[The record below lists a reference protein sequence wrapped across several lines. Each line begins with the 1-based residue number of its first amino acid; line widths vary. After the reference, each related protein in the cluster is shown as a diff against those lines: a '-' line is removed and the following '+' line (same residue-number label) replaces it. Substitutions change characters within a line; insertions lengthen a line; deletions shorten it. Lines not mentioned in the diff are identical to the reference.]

1 MSSKKYT
8 HDLIVIGGGSGGLTV
23 AAGAAQLGV
32 RTALIEKE
40 HMGGDCLYFGCV
52 PSKTLIKSAAAWSSA
67 RRAAEYGLPE
77 MKIPGLPDAG
87 DVMSRVRSVIASI
100 EPHDSPERFRG
111 LGVDVYLTGGEFT
124 GPHTFLLKGDVSSRS
139 PGSPETS
146 GTSGSPGPSVSPGP
160 PATGG
165 TELSA
170 PKFVISTG
178 SSPFVPPI
186 PGLQEAG
193 YITNRDIFSLKKMPR
208 SLIVIGGGPIGV
220 EMSQAFAR
228 LGTAVTLI
236 DMGDHVLIRED
247 RDMAEIVQKALAADG
262 VSLELNAS
270 VESVSASGG
279 GKIVQ
284 LRRDESEQAGLS
296 QIEGDLILVAAG
308 RRGNTD
314 DLGLEKAGVR
324 VERSYIP
331 TDRNLRTSVKH
342 IYACGDVNGKFLFT
356 HAAGAEG
363 SIIIRRAV
371 LHLPATMSYD
381 YIPWSTY
388 SDPELA
394 SVGYNEK
401 RASEAGIDYR
411 TLIADFDEND
421 RARAEKSEGGRLKIL
436 LDRKDRVIGVQIA
449 AAHAGELI
457 VPAIFAVRKGWK
469 ISEFLSPVFPYPT
482 LAEIYR
488 KAAGNHLSPRLF
500 NPKVRDILKILFHYR
515 GTA

>member
-52 PSKTLIKSAAAWSSA
+52 PSKTLIKSAAVWASA
-67 RRAAEYGLPE
+67 RRSAEYGLPDL
-77 MKIPGLPDAG
+77 KIPGLPQAG
-87 DVMSRVRSVIASI
+87 EVMSRVRSVISHI

-111 LGVDVYLTGGEFT
+111 LGVDVFLSSGEFT
-124 GPHTFLLKGDVSSRS
+124 GPRTFRLAG
-139 PGSPETS
+139 GASPETD
-146 GTSGSPGPSVSPGP
+146 GTV
-160 PATGG
+160 
-165 TELSA
+165 LSA

-178 SSPFVPPI
+178 SSPFVPPV

-193 YITNRDIFSLKKMPR
+193 YITNRDIFSLKKMPKN
-208 SLIVIGGGPIGV
+208 LIVIGGGPIGV
-220 EMSQAFAR
+220 EMSQTFAR
-228 LGTAVTLI
+228 LGAAVTLI
-236 DMGDHVLIRED
+236 DMRDHVLIRED
-247 RDMAEIVQKALAADG
+247 RDMAEIVQEALKADG
-262 VSLELNAS
+262 VQLELNAA
-270 VESVSASGG
+270 VESVRAAGG
-279 GKIVQ
+279 KKIVQ
-284 LRRDESEQAGLS
+284 IRQGEAETAPLK

-314 DLGLEKAGVR
+314 GLGLDKAGVR

-331 TDRNLRTSVKH
+331 TDRTLRTSVKH

-363 SIIIRRAV
+363 SIVIRRAV
-371 LHLPATMSYD
+371 LHLPAAMGYEH
-381 YIPWSTY
+381 IPWSTY

-401 RASEAGIDYR
+401 RAGEAGVDY
-411 TLIADFDEND
+411 TVITAGFDEND
-421 RARAEKSEGGRLKIL
+421 RAWAEKSEGGRIKIL

-457 VPAIFAVRKGWK
+457 APAIFAVRKGWK

-488 KAAGNHLSPRLF
+488 KAAGTYLSPRLF
-500 NPKVRDILKILFHYR
+500 NPKVRDILRILFHYR
-515 GTA
+515 GSA

>member
-40 HMGGDCLYFGCV
+40 HLGGDCLYYGCV
-52 PSKTLIKSAAAWSSA
+52 PSKTLIKSADTWASA

-77 MKIPGLPDAG
+77 LKIPGLPDA
-87 DVMSRVRSVIASI
+87 DNVMSRVRSVISHI

-111 LGVDVYLTGGEFT
+111 LGVDVYLSSGEFT
-124 GPHTFLLKGDVSSRS
+124 GPHTFRLSGG
-139 PGSPETS
+139 GSA
-146 GTSGSPGPSVSPGP
+146 GSPGQQSPDG
-160 PATGG
+160 AV
-165 TELSA
+165 LSA
-170 PKFVISTG
+170 PKFVLATG

-193 YITNRDIFSLKKMPR
+193 YITNRDIFSLKKMPKN
-208 SLIVIGGGPIGV
+208 LIVIGGGPIGV
-220 EMSQAFAR
+220 EMAQTFAR
-228 LGTAVTLI
+228 LGIPVTLI
-236 DMGDHVLIRED
+236 DMSDHVLIRED
-247 RDMAEIVQKALAADG
+247 RDMAEIVQDALAADG
-262 VSLELNAS
+262 VRLELNAA
-270 VESVSASGG
+270 VESVRSAG
-279 GKIVQ
+279 GKKIVRVRQ
-284 LRRDESEQAGLS
+284 GAGETS
-296 QIEGDLILVAAG
+296 SVKDIEGDLILVAAG

-314 DLGLEKAGVR
+314 GLGLDKAGVQ

-331 TDRNLRTSVKH
+331 TDRTLRTSVKH

-363 SIIIRRAV
+363 SVIIRRAV
-371 LHLPATMSYD
+371 LHLPAAMSYEH
-381 YIPWSTY
+381 IPWSTY

-401 RASEAGIDYR
+401 RAAEEGIDYR
-411 TLIADFDEND
+411 VITTGFDEND
-421 RARAEKSEGGRLKIL
+421 RAWAEKSEGGRIKIL

-457 VPAIFAVRKGWK
+457 APAIFAVRKSWK

-482 LAEIYR
+482 LSEIYR
-488 KAAGNHLSPRLF
+488 KAAGTYLSPRLF
-500 NPKVRDILKILFHYR
+500 NPKVRDILRILFRYR